1 MELRNLTT
9 FVDLANSRNFT
20 KTALS
25 LGYSQSA
32 VTAQIKQIE
41 RELGAPVFDRLG
53 KTISLT
59 SAGKILYDYATRML
73 TLEQEAIYAIQKKSE
88 MTGELRM
95 AIEESLAISFLPD
108 ILHYYRSRHP
118 EVDLIVKA
126 ADSKT
131 MFQLLKEN
139 ELDLIYTL
147 DNLYDRPE
155 LVRPRELAE
164 PIYFIAPAQ
173 HPFVSRSNVSIAEI
187 VKEPFIFASHAAN
200 YRSELEKQLSLMGLE
215 IKPFLEVGNTDI
227 ICRLVSKGIGL
238 SFVPACV
245 ARPYF
250 EDGSI
255 RVLNV
260 PEVDICM
267 YRQMLFYKGKWQTP
281 PMKAMIQ
288 LLINIDF

>member
-1 MELRNLTT
+1 MELRTLTT

-20 KTALS
+20 KTAAS

-32 VTAQIKQIE
+32 VTAQIKQLE
-41 RELGAPVFDRLG
+41 RELGSPVFDRLG
-53 KTISLT
+53 KTITLT
-59 SAGKILYDYATRML
+59 SAGRILYQYATRML
-73 TLEQEAIYAIQKKSE
+73 TLEQEAVYAIQEKSV
-88 MTGELRM
+88 MTGELKM

-147 DNLYDRPE
+147 DILYDRPE

-164 PIYFIAPAQ
+164 PIYFIAPAD
-173 HPFVSRSNVSIAEI
+173 HPLAAKATVPIHEI
-187 VKEPFIFASHAAN
+187 VKEPFIYASHAAS
-200 YRSELEKQLSLMGLE
+200 YRSELEKQLALLGLT

-245 ARPYF
+245 ARPYL
-250 EDGSI
+250 EDGTI
-255 RVLNV
+255 KALHV
-260 PEVDICM
+260 PEIDICM

-281 PMKAMIQ
+281 PMKAMIE
-288 LLINIDF
+288 LLLNIDF